1 MEIFNKIKKD
11 ELNLQILHQLLDVL
25 KKIED
30 GQLDQH
36 SGAFE
41 VGKLLKTLYID
52 SALVK
57 AERTDKKTGEK
68 KTVAKPKEKKIT
80 WGEYKSKFANKE

>member
-11 ELNLQILHQLLDVL
+11 ELNLQILYQLLEVL
-25 KKIED
+25 KQIEE

-36 SGAFE
+36 AGAFE
-41 VGKLLKTLYID
+41 VGKLLKTMYID
-52 SALVK
+52 SALIK

-68 KTVAKPKEKKIT
+68 KVVAKAKEKKIT
-80 WGEYKSKFANKE
+80 WAEYKAKQIS